1 VQASSTPNSGTGQIR
16 LALVLTLVILAPVY
30 LSMAPSPELRVT
42 NPMSADDDIE
52 LKLYTLYISSQNTS
66 AGGDG
71 YITTE
76 VPDSGGQDSSSALDN
91 EVEFRSSDMLSSLI
105 VYGRSQHGSSGSYYL
120 PLDLFLRATGPSGST
135 VEWSITFKAGGSQVG
150 TASWDTDACTTSF
163 TNSCSFDHE
172 EFEIDLG
179 DDQSFTVSKD
189 ERLEITVSAEMS
201 GCDGGSFPGGSSCEA
216 EVAWNEIDDE
226 NNRFSQLEVEANAI
240 SNSLV
245 VLQREGAEL
254 AEGPELDWYPND
266 ILSERAMQFTF
277 DVKSAFGRYDIEATR
292 LIMRDSDGIYRI
304 DHIINE
310 DDEDIEDTSQGIF
323 GEYIWTYP
331 SGLPA
336 GEYSVELEITDIQG
350 NAFLIEHDPVEMH
363 QWGVSINHRLNK
375 LTEYIA
381 PGETT
386 AIPLQLVHKGDSTKS
401 MEIELEVLTNLG
413 SSWVLEFDSPGGYT
427 LNAGGDILNP
437 ILTLTAPDD
446 LTGTP
451 EGIEIRAVAEAEVD
465 SVLQVVDQDI
475 LQLDLEK
482 IDVYQPPEVSI
493 WNEEHDVQIAN
504 STRPDDFDQTV
515 PRYAEYEEFTPFLLE
530 IFNTGFDADTFRVDV
545 LQRAK
550 SIIQIYDNDTGE
562 RILEDEGD
570 GTFHTALL
578 ERHSTQVLLFNVKP
592 STDRD
597 DPDIGEIEV
606 EVISNGNSSLRTTV
620 IFTIQRTFGIKA
632 EVSQDC
638 DGSPLGHIQVSLCS
652 PSSGNAVVD
661 LRVRITNSM
670 TSGESASWWR
680 IQNPASLEENTDRD
694 PAYGQWQFLI
704 LDEDGDAVP
713 RVSLGPGDFTEVFV
727 TVTLTS
733 QVIAGNHT
741 IYLRIIEDNDDD
753 DPRYFDLPIVF
764 EIEAGEPELQIVQVS
779 PNYELLPGEA
789 YSIQLKVKNNG
800 NGPLT
805 ILLDAEVEVSGWSVD
820 IEGPSG
826 SPLIELEAFE
836 EATFNLEIIVP
847 ESANNGQQV
856 PVQITAT
863 PFDTE
868 QSWPEEY
875 TATITV
881 TVTVGISSL
890 LDILVNEI
898 THPRLSTMVI
908 GLVSILLLFAGVQS
922 RMNRRRWTAH
932 LAYLESLGGGGD
944 GDEETEDEDSDLPSP
959 VTSIEE
965 EDLDDY
971 EDDEIELV

>member
-1 VQASSTPNSGTGQIR
+1 
-16 LALVLTLVILAPVY
+16 
-30 LSMAPSPELRVT
+30 
-42 NPMSADDDIE
+42 MSADDDIE

-179 DDQSFTVSKD
+179 EDQSFTVSKD

-254 AEGPELDWYPND
+254 AEGPELDWFPND
-266 ILSERAMQFTF
+266 ILSERVMQFTF

-292 LIMRDSDGIYRI
+292 LIMRDFNGIYRI

-550 SIIQIYDNDTGE
+550 SIIQIYDNDTGG

-620 IFTIQRTFGIKA
+620 IFTIQRTFGINA

-652 PSSGNAVVD
+652 PSQGNAVVD

-680 IQNPASLEENTDRD
+680 LQNPASLEENTDRD
-694 PAYGQWQFLI
+694 PAYGQWQFMI
-704 LDEDGDAVP
+704 LNEDGDAVP

-741 IYLRIIEDNDDD
+741 VYLRIIEDIDDD

-764 EIEAGEPELQIVQVS
+764 EIEAGDPELQIVQVS

-836 EATFNLEIIVP
+836 EATFNLEVTVP

-856 PVQITAT
+856 PIQITAT

-932 LAYLESLGGGGD
+932 LAYLESLGEGD
-944 GDEETEDEDSDLPSP
+944 EDEETEGEDSDLPSP

-965 EDLDDY
+965 EDSDDY

>member
-1 VQASSTPNSGTGQIR
+1 
-16 LALVLTLVILAPVY
+16 LVILAPVY
-30 LSMAPSPELRVT
+30 ISLAPSPELRAT
-42 NPMSADDDIE
+42 EPMSADDDIE
-52 LKLYTLYISSQNTS
+52 LKLYTLYLSSQNTS

-71 YITTE
+71 YITTK
-76 VPDSGGQDSSSALDN
+76 VPESGGQDSSSALDS

-135 VEWSITFKAGGSQVG
+135 VEWSITLKAGGSQVG
-150 TASWDTDACTTSF
+150 TASWDTDACTQSF

-172 EFEIDLG
+172 EFEIDLEE
-179 DDQSFTVSKD
+179 DQSFIISKD
-189 ERLEITVSAEMS
+189 ERMEITVSAEMS

-292 LIMRDSDGIYRI
+292 LIMRDPNGIYRI

-350 NAFLIEHDPVEMH
+350 NAFLVEHDPVEMH

-413 SSWVLEFDSPGGYT
+413 SSWILEFDSPGGYT
-427 LNAGGDILNP
+427 LDAGGDILNP

-515 PRYAEYEEFTPFLLE
+515 PRYVEYEEFTPFLLE

-570 GTFHTALL
+570 GTFHTAIL

-592 STDRD
+592 SSDRD

-620 IFTIQRTFGIKA
+620 IFTIQRTFGIHA

-638 DGSPLGHIQVSLCS
+638 DGSPLGHIRVSLCS
-652 PSSGNAVVD
+652 PGSSIAVVD

-680 IQNPASLEENTDRD
+680 IQNPAALEENTDRD
-694 PAYGQWQFLI
+694 PAYGQWQFMI

-741 IYLRIIEDNDDD
+741 VYLRIIEDVDDD
-753 DPRYFDLPIVF
+753 DPRYFDLPMVF
-764 EIEAGEPELQIVQVS
+764 EVEAGEPELQIVQVS

-805 ILLDAEVEVSGWSVD
+805 VLLDAEVEVSGWSVD

-836 EATFNLEIIVP
+836 EATFNLEVTVP
-847 ESANNGQQV
+847 DSANNGEQV
-856 PVQITAT
+856 SVQITAT

-875 TATITV
+875 TATTTV
-881 TVTVGISSL
+881 TMTVGISSL
-890 LDILVNEI
+890 LDILINEL

-908 GLVSILLLFAGVQS
+908 GLVGILLLFAGVQS

-932 LAYLESLGGGGD
+932 LAYLESLGGGD
-944 GDEETEDEDSDLPSP
+944 EDEEDEDEDSDLPAP

-965 EDLDDY
+965 EESDDY

>member
-1 VQASSTPNSGTGQIR
+1 MQASSTTNSGRGHFR
-16 LALVLTLVILAPVY
+16 LAIALTMGILAPIC
-30 LSMAPSPELRVT
+30 LSLAPASELRSIE
-42 NPMSADDDIE
+42 PMSADDDVE

-71 YITTE
+71 HITTE
-76 VPDSGGQDSSSALDN
+76 VPESGGQDSSSALDS

-105 VYGRSQHGSSGSYYL
+105 VYGRSQHGSSSSYYL
-120 PLDLFLRATGPSGST
+120 PLDMFLRATGPSGST
-135 VEWSITFKAGGSQVG
+135 VEWSIRLKAGGSEIG
-150 TASWDTDACTTSF
+150 TASWDTDACTQSF

-179 DDQSFTVSKD
+179 GDQSFTVSKD
-189 ERLEITVSAEMS
+189 ERMEITVSAEMS
-201 GCDGGSFPGGSSCEA
+201 GCDGGSIPGGSSCEA

-226 NNRFSQLEVEANAI
+226 NNRYSQLEVEANAI
-240 SNSLV
+240 SNSIV

-254 AEGPELDWYPND
+254 AEGAELDWYPND

-277 DVKSAFGRYDIEATR
+277 DVKSSFGRYDIESTR
-292 LIMRDSDGIYRI
+292 LIMRDPDGVYRI

-363 QWGVSINHRLNK
+363 QWGVSLNHRLNK

-401 MEIELEVLTNLG
+401 MEVEMEVLTNLG
-413 SSWVLEFDSPGGYT
+413 SSWILEFDSPGGYT

-482 IDVYQPPEVSI
+482 IDVYQPPEVSV

-515 PRYAEYEEFTPFLLE
+515 PRYVEYEEFTPFLLE

-592 STDRD
+592 SSDRD

-620 IFTIQRTFGIKA
+620 VFTIQRTFGIYA

-638 DGSPLGHIQVSLCS
+638 DGSPLGHIRVSLCS

-694 PAYGQWQFLI
+694 PAYGQWQFMV

-733 QVIAGNHT
+733 QVVAGNHT
-741 IYLRIIEDNDDD
+741 VYLRIIEDIDDD
-753 DPRYFDLPIVF
+753 NPRYFDLPMVF
-764 EIEAGEPELQIVQVS
+764 EVEAGTPNLQIVQVS

-805 ILLDAEVEVSGWSVD
+805 VLLDAEVEESGWSVD

-836 EATFNLEIIVP
+836 EATFNLEVSVP
-847 ESANNGQQV
+847 DSANNGEQV

-868 QSWPEEY
+868 QSWPEQY
-875 TATITV
+875 TAEATV
-881 TVTVGISSL
+881 TMTVGISSL
-890 LDILVNEI
+890 LDILINEI
-898 THPRLSTMVI
+898 THPRLSTMAI
-908 GLVSILLLFAGVQS
+908 SLVGILLLFAGIQS

-932 LAYLESLGGGGD
+932 LAYLESLGGD
-944 GDEETEDEDSDLPSP
+944 EDEEGDDDEDPDLPAP
-959 VTSIEE
+959 VTSVE
-965 EDLDDY
+965 EDESDDY

>member
-1 VQASSTPNSGTGQIR
+1 M
-16 LALVLTLVILAPVY
+16 VILAPVY
-30 LSMAPSPELRVT
+30 ISLAPSPELRAT
-42 NPMSADDDIE
+42 EPMSADDDIE
-52 LKLYTLYISSQNTS
+52 LKLYTLYLSSQNTS

-71 YITTE
+71 YITTK
-76 VPDSGGQDSSSALDN
+76 VPESGGQDSSSALDS

-135 VEWSITFKAGGSQVG
+135 VEWSITLKAGGSQVG
-150 TASWDTDACTTSF
+150 TASWDTDACTQSF

-172 EFEIDLG
+172 EFEIDLEE
-179 DDQSFTVSKD
+179 DQSFIISKD
-189 ERLEITVSAEMS
+189 ERMEITVSAEMS

-292 LIMRDSDGIYRI
+292 LIMRDPNGIYRI

-350 NAFLIEHDPVEMH
+350 NAFLVEHDPVEMH

-413 SSWVLEFDSPGGYT
+413 SSWILEFDSPGGYT
-427 LNAGGDILNP
+427 LDAGGDILNP

-515 PRYAEYEEFTPFLLE
+515 PRYVEYEEFTPFLLE

-570 GTFHTALL
+570 GTFHTAIL

-592 STDRD
+592 SSDRD

-606 EVISNGNSSLRTTV
+606 EIISNGNSSLRTTV
-620 IFTIQRTFGIKA
+620 IFTIQRTFGIHA

-638 DGSPLGHIQVSLCS
+638 DGSPLGHIRVSLCS
-652 PSSGNAVVD
+652 PGSSIAVVD

-680 IQNPASLEENTDRD
+680 IQNPAALEENTDRD
-694 PAYGQWQFLI
+694 PAYGQWQFMI

-741 IYLRIIEDNDDD
+741 VYLRIIEDVDDD
-753 DPRYFDLPIVF
+753 DPRYFDLPMVF
-764 EIEAGEPELQIVQVS
+764 EVEAGEPELQIVQVS

-805 ILLDAEVEVSGWSVD
+805 VLLDAEVEVSGWSVD

-836 EATFNLEIIVP
+836 EATFNLEVTVP
-847 ESANNGQQV
+847 DSANNGEQV
-856 PVQITAT
+856 SVQITAT

-875 TATITV
+875 TATTTV
-881 TVTVGISSL
+881 TMTVGISSL
-890 LDILVNEI
+890 LDILINEL

-908 GLVSILLLFAGVQS
+908 GLVGILLLFAGVQS

-932 LAYLESLGGGGD
+932 LAYLESLGGGD
-944 GDEETEDEDSDLPSP
+944 EDEEDEDEDSDLPAP

-965 EDLDDY
+965 EESDDY

>member
-1 VQASSTPNSGTGQIR
+1 MSSTSNRVSGRAR
-16 LALVLTLVILAPVY
+16 LAILLALVILAPVY
-30 LSMAPSPELRVT
+30 ISLAPSPELRAT
-42 NPMSADDDIE
+42 EPMSADDDIE
-52 LKLYTLYISSQNTS
+52 LKLYTLYLSSQNTS

-71 YITTE
+71 YITTK
-76 VPDSGGQDSSSALDN
+76 VPESGGQDSSSALDS
-91 EVEFRSSDMLSSLI
+91 EVEFRSSDMLSSLV

-135 VEWSITFKAGGSQVG
+135 VEWSITLKAGGSQVG
-150 TASWDTDACTTSF
+150 TASWDTDACTQSF
-163 TNSCSFDHE
+163 QNSCSFDHE
-172 EFEIDLG
+172 EFEIDLEE
-179 DDQSFTVSKD
+179 DQSFIISKD
-189 ERLEITVSAEMS
+189 ERMEITVSAEMS

-292 LIMRDSDGIYRI
+292 LIMRDPNGVYRI

-350 NAFLIEHDPVEMH
+350 NAFLVEHDPVEMH

-413 SSWVLEFDSPGGYT
+413 SSWILEFDSPGGYT
-427 LNAGGDILNP
+427 LDAGGDILNP

-515 PRYAEYEEFTPFLLE
+515 PRYVEYEEFTPFLLE

-592 STDRD
+592 SSDRD

-620 IFTIQRTFGIKA
+620 IFTIQRTFGIHA

-638 DGSPLGHIQVSLCS
+638 DGSPLGHIRVSLCS
-652 PSSGNAVVD
+652 PGSSIAVVD

-680 IQNPASLEENTDRD
+680 IQNPAALEENTDRD
-694 PAYGQWQFLI
+694 PAYGQWQFMI

-727 TVTLTS
+727 TVILTS
-733 QVIAGNHT
+733 QVVAGNHT
-741 IYLRIIEDNDDD
+741 VYLRIIEDVDDD
-753 DPRYFDLPIVF
+753 DPRYFDLPMVF
-764 EIEAGEPELQIVQVS
+764 EVEAGDPELQIVQVS

-805 ILLDAEVEVSGWSVD
+805 VLLDAEVDVSGWSVD

-836 EATFNLEIIVP
+836 EATFNLDITVP
-847 ESANNGQQV
+847 DSANNGEQV
-856 PVQITAT
+856 PVQVTAT

-875 TATITV
+875 TATTTV
-881 TVTVGISSL
+881 TLTVGISSL
-890 LDILVNEI
+890 LDILINEL

-908 GLVSILLLFAGVQS
+908 GLVGILLLFAGIQS

-932 LAYLESLGGGGD
+932 LAYLESLGGGD
-944 GDEETEDEDSDLPSP
+944 EDEEGEADDSDLPAP

-965 EDLDDY
+965 EESDDY

>member
-1 VQASSTPNSGTGQIR
+1 
-16 LALVLTLVILAPVY
+16 LALVILAPVY
-30 LSMAPSPELRVT
+30 ISLAPPPELRAT
-42 NPMSADDDIE
+42 EPMSADDDIE
-52 LKLYTLYISSQNTS
+52 LKLYTLYLSSQNTS

-71 YITTE
+71 YITTK
-76 VPDSGGQDSSSALDN
+76 VPESGGQDSSSALDS
-91 EVEFRSSDMLSSLI
+91 EVEFRSSDMLSSLV

-135 VEWSITFKAGGSQVG
+135 VEWSITLKAGGSQVG
-150 TASWDTDACTTSF
+150 TASWDTDACTQSF
-163 TNSCSFDHE
+163 QNSCSFDHE
-172 EFEIDLG
+172 EFEIDLEE
-179 DDQSFTVSKD
+179 DQSFIISKD
-189 ERLEITVSAEMS
+189 ERMEITVSAEMS

-292 LIMRDSDGIYRI
+292 LIMRDPNGVYRI

-350 NAFLIEHDPVEMH
+350 NAFLVEHDPVEMH

-413 SSWVLEFDSPGGYT
+413 SSWILEFDSPGGYT
-427 LNAGGDILNP
+427 LDAGGDILNP

-515 PRYAEYEEFTPFLLE
+515 PRYVEYEEFTPFLLE

-592 STDRD
+592 SSDRD

-620 IFTIQRTFGIKA
+620 IFTIQRTFGIHA

-638 DGSPLGHIQVSLCS
+638 DGSPLGHIRVSLCS
-652 PSSGNAVVD
+652 PGSSIAAVD

-680 IQNPASLEENTDRD
+680 IQNPAALEENTDRD
-694 PAYGQWQFLI
+694 PAYGQWQFMI

-727 TVTLTS
+727 TVILTS
-733 QVIAGNHT
+733 QVVAGNHT
-741 IYLRIIEDNDDD
+741 VYLRIIEDVDDD
-753 DPRYFDLPIVF
+753 DPRYFDLPMVF
-764 EIEAGEPELQIVQVS
+764 EVEAGDPELQIVQVS

-805 ILLDAEVEVSGWSVD
+805 VLLDAEVDVSGWSVD

-836 EATFNLEIIVP
+836 EATFNLEITVP
-847 ESANNGQQV
+847 DSANNGEQV
-856 PVQITAT
+856 PVQVTAT

-875 TATITV
+875 TATTTV
-881 TVTVGISSL
+881 TLTVGISSL
-890 LDILVNEI
+890 LDILINEL

-908 GLVSILLLFAGVQS
+908 GLVGILLLFAGIQS

-932 LAYLESLGGGGD
+932 LAYLESLGGGD
-944 GDEETEDEDSDLPSP
+944 EDEEGEADDSDLPAP

-965 EDLDDY
+965 EESDDY

>member
-1 VQASSTPNSGTGQIR
+1 MQASSTPNSGTGQIR

-932 LAYLESLGGGGD
+932 LAYLESLGGGD

-965 EDLDDY
+965 EDSDDY

>member
-1 VQASSTPNSGTGQIR
+1 MQASSTTNSGRGHFR
-16 LALVLTLVILAPVY
+16 LAIALTMVILAPIC
-30 LSMAPSPELRVT
+30 LSLAPASELRSIE
-42 NPMSADDDIE
+42 PMSADDDVE

-71 YITTE
+71 HITTE
-76 VPDSGGQDSSSALDN
+76 VPESGGQDSSSALDS

-105 VYGRSQHGSSGSYYL
+105 VYGRSQHGSSSSYYL
-120 PLDLFLRATGPSGST
+120 PLDMFLRATGPSGST
-135 VEWSITFKAGGSQVG
+135 VEWSIRLKAGGSEIG
-150 TASWDTDACTTSF
+150 TASWDTDACTQSF

-179 DDQSFTVSKD
+179 GDQSFTVSKD
-189 ERLEITVSAEMS
+189 ERMEITVSAEMS
-201 GCDGGSFPGGSSCEA
+201 GCDGGSIPGGSSCEA

-226 NNRFSQLEVEANAI
+226 NNRYSQLEVEANAI
-240 SNSLV
+240 SNSIV

-254 AEGPELDWYPND
+254 AEGAELDWYPND

-277 DVKSAFGRYDIEATR
+277 DVKSSFGRYDIESTR
-292 LIMRDSDGIYRI
+292 LIMRDPDGVYRI

-363 QWGVSINHRLNK
+363 QWGVSLNHRLNK

-401 MEIELEVLTNLG
+401 MEVEMEVLTNLG
-413 SSWVLEFDSPGGYT
+413 SSWILEFDSPGGYT

-482 IDVYQPPEVSI
+482 IDVYQPPEVSV

-515 PRYAEYEEFTPFLLE
+515 PRYVEYEEFTPFLLE

-592 STDRD
+592 SSDRD

-620 IFTIQRTFGIKA
+620 AFTIQRTFGIYA

-638 DGSPLGHIQVSLCS
+638 DGSPLGHIRVSLCS

-694 PAYGQWQFLI
+694 PAYGQWQFMV

-733 QVIAGNHT
+733 QVVAGNHT
-741 IYLRIIEDNDDD
+741 VYLRIIEDIDDD
-753 DPRYFDLPIVF
+753 NPRYFDLPMVF
-764 EIEAGEPELQIVQVS
+764 EVEAGNPNLQIVQVS

-805 ILLDAEVEVSGWSVD
+805 VLLDAEVEESGWSVD

-836 EATFNLEIIVP
+836 EATFNLEVSVP
-847 ESANNGQQV
+847 DSANNGEQV

-868 QSWPEEY
+868 QSWPEQY
-875 TATITV
+875 TAEATV
-881 TVTVGISSL
+881 TMTVGISSL
-890 LDILVNEI
+890 LDILINEI

-908 GLVSILLLFAGVQS
+908 SLVGILLLFAGIQS

-932 LAYLESLGGGGD
+932 LAYLESLGGD
-944 GDEETEDEDSDLPSP
+944 EDEEGDDDEDPDLPAP
-959 VTSIEE
+959 VTSVG
-965 EDLDDY
+965 EDESDDY

>member
-1 VQASSTPNSGTGQIR
+1 MQACSTSNNGRGHIR
-16 LALVLTLVILAPVY
+16 LAIALSMVILTPIC
-30 LSMAPSPELRVT
+30 LSMAPASELRSIE
-42 NPMSADDDIE
+42 PMSADDDVE

-71 YITTE
+71 HITTK
-76 VPDSGGQDSSSALDN
+76 VPESGGQDSSSALDS

-105 VYGRSQHGSSGSYYL
+105 VYGRSQHGSSSSYYL
-120 PLDLFLRATGPSGST
+120 PLDMFLRATGPSGST
-135 VEWSITFKAGGSQVG
+135 VEWSIRLKAGGSEVG
-150 TASWDTDACTTSF
+150 TASWDTDACTQSF

-179 DDQSFTVSKD
+179 GDQSFTVSKD

-201 GCDGGSFPGGSSCEA
+201 GCDGGSIPGGSSCEA

-226 NNRFSQLEVEANAI
+226 NNRYSQLEVEANAI
-240 SNSLV
+240 SNSIV

-254 AEGPELDWYPND
+254 AEGAELDWYPND

-277 DVKSAFGRYDIEATR
+277 DVKSSFGRYDIESTR
-292 LIMRDSDGIYRI
+292 LIMRDPDGIYRI

-363 QWGVSINHRLNK
+363 QWGVSLNHRLNK

-401 MEIELEVLTNLG
+401 MEVEMEVLTNLG
-413 SSWVLEFDSPGGYT
+413 SSWILEFDSPGGYT

-475 LQLDLEK
+475 LQLELEK
-482 IDVYQPPEVSI
+482 IDVYQPPEVSV

-515 PRYAEYEEFTPFLLE
+515 PRYVEYEEFTPFLLE

-592 STDRD
+592 SSDRD

-606 EVISNGNSSLRTTV
+606 EIISNGNSSLRTTAV
-620 IFTIQRTFGIKA
+620 FTIQRTFGIHA

-638 DGSPLGHIQVSLCS
+638 DGSPLGHIRVSLCS

-694 PAYGQWQFLI
+694 PAYGQWQFMV
-704 LDEDGDAVP
+704 LDEDGDSVP

-733 QVIAGNHT
+733 QVVAGNHT
-741 IYLRIIEDNDDD
+741 VYLRIIEDIDDD
-753 DPRYFDLPIVF
+753 NPRYFDLPMVF
-764 EIEAGEPELQIVQVS
+764 EVEAGDPDLQIVQVS
-779 PNYELLPGEA
+779 PNYELLPGEV

-805 ILLDAEVEVSGWSVD
+805 VLLDAEVEHSGWSVD

-826 SPLIELEAFE
+826 SPLIELDAFE
-836 EATFNLEIIVP
+836 EATFNLEVSVP
-847 ESANNGQQV
+847 DSANNGEQV

-868 QSWPEEY
+868 QSWPEQY
-875 TATITV
+875 TAETTV
-881 TVTVGISSL
+881 TMTVGISSL
-890 LDILVNEI
+890 LDILINEL

-908 GLVSILLLFAGVQS
+908 GLVGILLLFAGIQS

-932 LAYLESLGGGGD
+932 LAYLESLGGDDDED
-944 GDEETEDEDSDLPSP
+944 GDEDEDSDLPAP
-959 VTSIEE
+959 VTSVE
-965 EDLDDY
+965 EDESDDY

>member
-1 VQASSTPNSGTGQIR
+1 
-16 LALVLTLVILAPVY
+16 
-30 LSMAPSPELRVT
+30 
-42 NPMSADDDIE
+42 MSADDDIE

-76 VPDSGGQDSSSALDN
+76 VPDSGGQDSSNALDN

-105 VYGRSQHGSSGSYYL
+105 VHGRSQHGSSGSYYI

-163 TNSCSFDHE
+163 SNSCSFDHE

-179 DDQSFTVSKD
+179 EDQSFTVSKD

-226 NNRFSQLEVEANAI
+226 NNRFSQLEVEANAL

-266 ILSERAMQFTF
+266 ILSERSMQFTF

-323 GEYIWTYP
+323 GEYLWTYP

-336 GEYSVELEITDIQG
+336 GEYSVELEITDVQG
-350 NAFLIEHDPVEMH
+350 NAFLIEHEPVEMH

-493 WNEEHDVQIAN
+493 WNEEHDVQMAN

-620 IFTIQRTFGIKA
+620 IFTIQRTFGINA

-694 PAYGQWQFLI
+694 PAYGQWQFMI

-741 IYLRIIEDNDDD
+741 VYLRIIEDIDDD
-753 DPRYFDLPIVF
+753 EPRYFDLPIVF
-764 EIEAGEPELQIVQVS
+764 EIKAGDPELQIVQVS

-836 EATFNLEIIVP
+836 EATFNLEVIVP

-856 PVQITAT
+856 PIQITAT

-875 TATITV
+875 TATTTV
-881 TVTVGISSL
+881 IMTVGISSL

-898 THPRLSTMVI
+898 THPRLSTLVI

-922 RMNRRRWTAH
+922 RMNRRRWIAH
-932 LAYLESLGGGGD
+932 LAYLESLGGGD
-944 GDEETEDEDSDLPSP
+944 EDEEIEDEDSDLPSP

-965 EDLDDY
+965 EDSDDY

>member
-1 VQASSTPNSGTGQIR
+1 M
-16 LALVLTLVILAPVY
+16 VILAPVY
-30 LSMAPSPELRVT
+30 ISLAPSPELRAT
-42 NPMSADDDIE
+42 EPMSADDDIE
-52 LKLYTLYISSQNTS
+52 LKLYTLYLSSQNTS

-71 YITTE
+71 YITTK
-76 VPDSGGQDSSSALDN
+76 VPESGGQDSSSALDS

-135 VEWSITFKAGGSQVG
+135 VEWSITLKAGGSQVG
-150 TASWDTDACTTSF
+150 TASWDTDACTQSF
-163 TNSCSFDHE
+163 QNSCSFDHE
-172 EFEIDLG
+172 EFEIDLEE
-179 DDQSFTVSKD
+179 DQSFIISKD
-189 ERLEITVSAEMS
+189 ERMEITVSAEMS

-292 LIMRDSDGIYRI
+292 LIMRDPNGIYRI

-350 NAFLIEHDPVEMH
+350 NAFLVEHDPVEMH

-413 SSWVLEFDSPGGYT
+413 SSWILEFDSPGGYT
-427 LNAGGDILNP
+427 LDAGGDILNP

-515 PRYAEYEEFTPFLLE
+515 PRYVEYEEFTPFLLE

-592 STDRD
+592 SSDRD

-620 IFTIQRTFGIKA
+620 IFTIQRTFGIHA

-638 DGSPLGHIQVSLCS
+638 DGSPLGHIRVSLCS
-652 PSSGNAVVD
+652 PGSSIAVVD

-680 IQNPASLEENTDRD
+680 IQNPAALEENTDRD
-694 PAYGQWQFLI
+694 PAYGQWQFMI

-733 QVIAGNHT
+733 QVVAGNHT
-741 IYLRIIEDNDDD
+741 VYLRIIEDVDDD
-753 DPRYFDLPIVF
+753 DPRYFDLPMVF
-764 EIEAGEPELQIVQVS
+764 EVEAGDPELQIVQVS

-805 ILLDAEVEVSGWSVD
+805 VLLDAEVDVSGWSVD

-836 EATFNLEIIVP
+836 EATFNLEITVP
-847 ESANNGQQV
+847 DSANNGEQV
-856 PVQITAT
+856 PVQVTAT

-875 TATITV
+875 TATTTV
-881 TVTVGISSL
+881 TLTVGISSL
-890 LDILVNEI
+890 LDILINEL

-908 GLVSILLLFAGVQS
+908 GLVGILLLFAGIQS

-932 LAYLESLGGGGD
+932 LAYLESLGGGD
-944 GDEETEDEDSDLPSP
+944 EDEEGEADDSDLPAP

-965 EDLDDY
+965 EESDDY

>member
-1 VQASSTPNSGTGQIR
+1 MQASSTTNSGRGHFR
-16 LALVLTLVILAPVY
+16 LAIALTMVILAPIC
-30 LSMAPSPELRVT
+30 LSMAPASELRSIE
-42 NPMSADDDIE
+42 PMSADDDVE

-71 YITTE
+71 HITTE
-76 VPDSGGQDSSSALDN
+76 VPESGGQDSSSALDS

-105 VYGRSQHGSSGSYYL
+105 VYGRSQHGSSSSYYL
-120 PLDLFLRATGPSGST
+120 PLDMFLRATGPSGST
-135 VEWSITFKAGGSQVG
+135 VEWSIRLKAGGSEIG
-150 TASWDTDACTTSF
+150 TASWDTDACTQSF

-179 DDQSFTVSKD
+179 GDQSFTVSKD
-189 ERLEITVSAEMS
+189 ERMEITVSAEMS
-201 GCDGGSFPGGSSCEA
+201 GCDGGSIPGGSSCEA

-226 NNRFSQLEVEANAI
+226 NNRYSQLEVEANAI
-240 SNSLV
+240 SNSIV

-254 AEGPELDWYPND
+254 AEGAELDWYPND

-277 DVKSAFGRYDIEATR
+277 DVKSSFGRYDIESTR
-292 LIMRDSDGIYRI
+292 LIMRDPDGVYRI

-363 QWGVSINHRLNK
+363 QWGVSLNHRLNK

-401 MEIELEVLTNLG
+401 MEVEMEVLTNLG
-413 SSWVLEFDSPGGYT
+413 SSWILEFDSPGGYT

-482 IDVYQPPEVSI
+482 IDVYQPPEVSV

-515 PRYAEYEEFTPFLLE
+515 PRYVEYEEFTPFLLE

-592 STDRD
+592 SSDRD

-620 IFTIQRTFGIKA
+620 VFTIQRTFGIYA

-638 DGSPLGHIQVSLCS
+638 DGSPLGHIRVSLCS

-694 PAYGQWQFLI
+694 PAYGQWQFMV

-733 QVIAGNHT
+733 QVVAGNHT
-741 IYLRIIEDNDDD
+741 VYLRIIEDIDDD
-753 DPRYFDLPIVF
+753 NPRYFDLPMVF
-764 EIEAGEPELQIVQVS
+764 EVEAGNPNLQIVQVS

-805 ILLDAEVEVSGWSVD
+805 VLLDAEVEESGWSVD

-836 EATFNLEIIVP
+836 EATFNLEVSVP
-847 ESANNGQQV
+847 DSANNGEQV

-868 QSWPEEY
+868 QSWPEQY
-875 TATITV
+875 TAEATV
-881 TVTVGISSL
+881 TMTVGISSL
-890 LDILVNEI
+890 LDILINEI
-898 THPRLSTMVI
+898 THPRLSTMAI
-908 GLVSILLLFAGVQS
+908 SLVGILLLFAGIQS

-932 LAYLESLGGGGD
+932 LAYLESLGGD
-944 GDEETEDEDSDLPSP
+944 EDEEGDDDEDPDLPAP
-959 VTSIEE
+959 VTSVE
-965 EDLDDY
+965 EDESDDY

>member
-1 VQASSTPNSGTGQIR
+1 M
-16 LALVLTLVILAPVY
+16 VILAPIC
-30 LSMAPSPELRVT
+30 LSLAPASELRSIE
-42 NPMSADDDIE
+42 PMSADDDVE

-71 YITTE
+71 HITTK
-76 VPDSGGQDSSSALDN
+76 VPESGGQDSSSALDS

-105 VYGRSQHGSSGSYYL
+105 VYGRSQHGSSSSYYL
-120 PLDLFLRATGPSGST
+120 PLDMFLRATGPSGST
-135 VEWSITFKAGGSQVG
+135 VEWSIRLKAGGSEIG
-150 TASWDTDACTTSF
+150 TASWDTDACTQSF

-179 DDQSFTVSKD
+179 GDQSFTVSKD

-201 GCDGGSFPGGSSCEA
+201 GCDGGSIPGGSSCEA

-226 NNRFSQLEVEANAI
+226 NNRYSQLEVEANAI
-240 SNSLV
+240 SNSIV

-254 AEGPELDWYPND
+254 AEGAELDWYPND

-277 DVKSAFGRYDIEATR
+277 DVKSSFGRYDIESTR
-292 LIMRDSDGIYRI
+292 LIMRDPDGVYRI

-363 QWGVSINHRLNK
+363 QWGVSLNHRLNK

-401 MEIELEVLTNLG
+401 MEVEMEVLTNLG
-413 SSWVLEFDSPGGYT
+413 SSWILEFDSPGGYT

-482 IDVYQPPEVSI
+482 IDVYQPPEVSV

-515 PRYAEYEEFTPFLLE
+515 PRYVEYEEFTPFLLE

-592 STDRD
+592 SSDRD

-620 IFTIQRTFGIKA
+620 VFTIQRTFGIYA

-638 DGSPLGHIQVSLCS
+638 DGSPLGHIRVSLCS

-694 PAYGQWQFLI
+694 PAYGQWQFMV

-733 QVIAGNHT
+733 QVVAGNHT
-741 IYLRIIEDNDDD
+741 VYLRIIEDIDDD
-753 DPRYFDLPIVF
+753 NPRYFDLPMVF
-764 EIEAGEPELQIVQVS
+764 EVEAGNPNLQIVQVS

-805 ILLDAEVEVSGWSVD
+805 VLLDAEVEESGWSVD

-836 EATFNLEIIVP
+836 EATFNLEVSVP
-847 ESANNGQQV
+847 DSANNGEQV

-868 QSWPEEY
+868 QSWPEQY
-875 TATITV
+875 TAEATV
-881 TVTVGISSL
+881 TMTVGISSL
-890 LDILVNEI
+890 LDILINEI
-898 THPRLSTMVI
+898 THPRLSTMAI
-908 GLVSILLLFAGVQS
+908 SLVGILLLFAGIQS

-932 LAYLESLGGGGD
+932 LAYLESLGGD
-944 GDEETEDEDSDLPSP
+944 EDEEGDDDEDPDLPAP
-959 VTSIEE
+959 VTSVEGDE
-965 EDLDDY
+965 SDDY

>member
-1 VQASSTPNSGTGQIR
+1 MQVSSTSNRVPGRAR
-16 LALVLTLVILAPVY
+16 LAILLALVILAPVY
-30 LSMAPSPELRVT
+30 ISLAPSPELRAT
-42 NPMSADDDIE
+42 GPMSADDDIE
-52 LKLYTLYISSQNTS
+52 LKLYTLYLSSQNTS

-71 YITTE
+71 HITTK
-76 VPDSGGQDSSSALDN
+76 VPESGGQDSSSALDS

-135 VEWSITFKAGGSQVG
+135 VEWSITLKAGGSQVG
-150 TASWDTDACTTSF
+150 TASWDTDACTQSF

-172 EFEIDLG
+172 EFEIDLEE
-179 DDQSFTVSKD
+179 DQSFIISKD
-189 ERLEITVSAEMS
+189 ERMEITVSAEMS

-292 LIMRDSDGIYRI
+292 LIMRDPNGIYRI

-350 NAFLIEHDPVEMH
+350 NAFLIGHDPVEMH

-413 SSWVLEFDSPGGYT
+413 SSWILEFDSPGGYT
-427 LNAGGDILNP
+427 LDAGGDILNP

-482 IDVYQPPEVSI
+482 IDVYQPPKVSI
-493 WNEEHDVQIAN
+493 WNEEHDVQFAN
-504 STRPDDFDQTV
+504 STRPDAFDQTI
-515 PRYAEYEEFTPFLLE
+515 PRYVEYEEFTPFILE

-550 SIIQIYDNDTGE
+550 SIIQVYDNDTGE

-592 STDRD
+592 SSDRD

-620 IFTIQRTFGIKA
+620 IFTIQRTFGIHA

-638 DGSPLGHIQVSLCS
+638 DGSPLGHIRVSLCS
-652 PSSGNAVVD
+652 PGSGIAVVD

-680 IQNPASLEENTDRD
+680 IQNPAALEENTDRD
-694 PAYGQWQFLI
+694 PAYGQWQFMI

-733 QVIAGNHT
+733 QVVAGNHT
-741 IYLRIIEDNDDD
+741 VYLRIIEDIDDD
-753 DPRYFDLPIVF
+753 DPRYFDLPMVF
-764 EIEAGEPELQIVQVS
+764 EVEAGDPELQIVQVS

-805 ILLDAEVEVSGWSVD
+805 VLLDAEVEVSGWSVN

-836 EATFNLEIIVP
+836 EATFNLEITVP
-847 ESANNGQQV
+847 DSANNGEQV

-875 TATITV
+875 TATTTV
-881 TVTVGISSL
+881 TMTVGISSL
-890 LDILVNEI
+890 LDILINEL
-898 THPRLSTMVI
+898 TPPRLSTMVI
-908 GLVSILLLFAGVQS
+908 GLVGIQLLFAGVQS

-932 LAYLESLGGGGD
+932 LAYLESLGGGD
-944 GDEETEDEDSDLPSP
+944 EDEEGEGDDSDLPAP

-965 EDLDDY
+965 EESDDY

>member
-1 VQASSTPNSGTGQIR
+1 
-16 LALVLTLVILAPVY
+16 
-30 LSMAPSPELRVT
+30 M
-42 NPMSADDDIE
+42 
-52 LKLYTLYISSQNTS
+52 
-66 AGGDG
+66 
-71 YITTE
+71 
-76 VPDSGGQDSSSALDN
+76 
-91 EVEFRSSDMLSSLI
+91 
-105 VYGRSQHGSSGSYYL
+105 
-120 PLDLFLRATGPSGST
+120 
-135 VEWSITFKAGGSQVG
+135 
-150 TASWDTDACTTSF
+150 
-163 TNSCSFDHE
+163 
-172 EFEIDLG
+172 
-179 DDQSFTVSKD
+179 
-189 ERLEITVSAEMS
+189 
-201 GCDGGSFPGGSSCEA
+201 
-216 EVAWNEIDDE
+216 
-226 NNRFSQLEVEANAI
+226 
-240 SNSLV
+240 
-245 VLQREGAEL
+245 LQREGAEL

-292 LIMRDSDGIYRI
+292 LIMRDPNGIYRI

-350 NAFLIEHDPVEMH
+350 NAFLVEHDPVEMH

-413 SSWVLEFDSPGGYT
+413 SSWILEFDSPGGYT
-427 LNAGGDILNP
+427 LDAGGDILNP

-515 PRYAEYEEFTPFLLE
+515 PRYVEYEEFTPFLLE

-570 GTFHTALL
+570 GTFHTAIL

-592 STDRD
+592 SSDRD

-620 IFTIQRTFGIKA
+620 IFTIQRTFGIHA

-638 DGSPLGHIQVSLCS
+638 DGSPLGHIRVSLCS
-652 PSSGNAVVD
+652 PGSSIAVVD

-680 IQNPASLEENTDRD
+680 IQNPAALEENTDRD
-694 PAYGQWQFLI
+694 PAYGQWQFMI

-741 IYLRIIEDNDDD
+741 VYLRIIEDVDDD
-753 DPRYFDLPIVF
+753 DPRYFDLPMVF
-764 EIEAGEPELQIVQVS
+764 EVEAGEPELQIVQVS

-805 ILLDAEVEVSGWSVD
+805 VLLDAEVEMSGWSVD

-836 EATFNLEIIVP
+836 EATFNLEVTVP
-847 ESANNGQQV
+847 DSANNGEQV
-856 PVQITAT
+856 SVQITAT

-875 TATITV
+875 TATTTV
-881 TVTVGISSL
+881 TMTVGISSL
-890 LDILVNEI
+890 LDILINEL

-908 GLVSILLLFAGVQS
+908 GLVGILLLFAGVQS

-932 LAYLESLGGGGD
+932 LAYLESLGGGD
-944 GDEETEDEDSDLPSP
+944 EDEEDEDEDSDLPAP

-965 EDLDDY
+965 EESDDY

>member
-1 VQASSTPNSGTGQIR
+1 MQACSTSNNGRGHIR
-16 LALVLTLVILAPVY
+16 LAIALSMVILAPIC
-30 LSMAPSPELRVT
+30 LSMAPASELRSIE
-42 NPMSADDDIE
+42 PMSADDDVE

-71 YITTE
+71 HITTK
-76 VPDSGGQDSSSALDN
+76 VPESGGQDSSSALDS

-105 VYGRSQHGSSGSYYL
+105 VYGRSQHGSSSSYYL
-120 PLDLFLRATGPSGST
+120 PLDMFLRATGPSGST
-135 VEWSITFKAGGSQVG
+135 VEWSIRLKAGGSEVG
-150 TASWDTDACTTSF
+150 TASWDTDACTQSF

-179 DDQSFTVSKD
+179 GDQSFTVSKD

-201 GCDGGSFPGGSSCEA
+201 GCDGGSIPGGSSCEA

-226 NNRFSQLEVEANAI
+226 NNRYSQLEVEANAI
-240 SNSLV
+240 SNSIV

-254 AEGPELDWYPND
+254 AEGAELDWYPND

-277 DVKSAFGRYDIEATR
+277 DVKSSFGRYDIESTR
-292 LIMRDSDGIYRI
+292 LIMRDPDGIYRI

-363 QWGVSINHRLNK
+363 QWGVSLNHRLNK

-401 MEIELEVLTNLG
+401 MEVEMEVLTNLG
-413 SSWVLEFDSPGGYT
+413 SSWILEFDSPGGYT

-482 IDVYQPPEVSI
+482 IDVYQPPEVSV

-515 PRYAEYEEFTPFLLE
+515 PRYVEYEEFTPFLLE

-592 STDRD
+592 SSDRD

-606 EVISNGNSSLRTTV
+606 EIISNGNSSLRTTAV
-620 IFTIQRTFGIKA
+620 FTIQRTFGIHA

-638 DGSPLGHIQVSLCS
+638 DGSPLGHIRVSLCS

-694 PAYGQWQFLI
+694 PAYGQWQFMV
-704 LDEDGDAVP
+704 LDEDGDSVP

-733 QVIAGNHT
+733 QVVAGNHT
-741 IYLRIIEDNDDD
+741 VYLRIIEDIDDD
-753 DPRYFDLPIVF
+753 NPRYFDLPMVF
-764 EIEAGEPELQIVQVS
+764 EVEAGDPDLQIVQVS
-779 PNYELLPGEA
+779 PNYELLPGEV

-805 ILLDAEVEVSGWSVD
+805 VLLDAEVEHSGWSVD

-826 SPLIELEAFE
+826 SPLIELDAFE
-836 EATFNLEIIVP
+836 EATFNLEVSVP
-847 ESANNGQQV
+847 DSANNGEQV

-868 QSWPEEY
+868 QSWPEQY
-875 TATITV
+875 TAETTV
-881 TVTVGISSL
+881 TMTVGISSL
-890 LDILVNEI
+890 LDILINEL

-908 GLVSILLLFAGVQS
+908 GLVGILLLFAGIQS

-932 LAYLESLGGGGD
+932 LAYLESLGGGDDED
-944 GDEETEDEDSDLPSP
+944 GDEDEDSDLPAP
-959 VTSIEE
+959 VTSVE
-965 EDLDDY
+965 EDESDDY

>member
-1 VQASSTPNSGTGQIR
+1 MQASRTTNSGRGHFR
-16 LALVLTLVILAPVY
+16 LAIALTMVILAPIC
-30 LSMAPSPELRVT
+30 LSLAPASELRSIE
-42 NPMSADDDIE
+42 PMSADDDVE

-71 YITTE
+71 HITTE
-76 VPDSGGQDSSSALDN
+76 VPESGGQDSSSALDS

-105 VYGRSQHGSSGSYYL
+105 VYGRSQHGSSSSYYL
-120 PLDLFLRATGPSGST
+120 PLDMFLRATGPSGST
-135 VEWSITFKAGGSQVG
+135 VEWSIRLKAGGSEIG
-150 TASWDTDACTTSF
+150 TASWDTDACTQSF

-179 DDQSFTVSKD
+179 GDQSFTVSKD
-189 ERLEITVSAEMS
+189 ERMEITVSAEMS
-201 GCDGGSFPGGSSCEA
+201 GCDGGSIPGGSSCEA

-226 NNRFSQLEVEANAI
+226 NNRYSQLEVEANAI
-240 SNSLV
+240 SNSIV

-254 AEGPELDWYPND
+254 AEGAELDWYPND

-277 DVKSAFGRYDIEATR
+277 DVKSSFGRYDIESTR
-292 LIMRDSDGIYRI
+292 LIMRDPDGVYRI

-363 QWGVSINHRLNK
+363 QWGVSLNHRLNK

-401 MEIELEVLTNLG
+401 MEVEMEVLTNLG
-413 SSWVLEFDSPGGYT
+413 SSWILEFDSPGGYT

-482 IDVYQPPEVSI
+482 IDVYQPPEVSV

-515 PRYAEYEEFTPFLLE
+515 PRYVEYEEFTPFLLE

-592 STDRD
+592 SSDRD

-620 IFTIQRTFGIKA
+620 VFTIQRTFGIYA

-638 DGSPLGHIQVSLCS
+638 DGSPLGHIRVSLCS

-694 PAYGQWQFLI
+694 PAYGQWQFMV

-733 QVIAGNHT
+733 QVVAGNHT
-741 IYLRIIEDNDDD
+741 VYLRIIEDIDDD
-753 DPRYFDLPIVF
+753 NPRYFDLPMVF
-764 EIEAGEPELQIVQVS
+764 EVEAGNPNLQIVQVS

-805 ILLDAEVEVSGWSVD
+805 VLLDAEVEESGWSVD

-836 EATFNLEIIVP
+836 EATFNLEVSVP
-847 ESANNGQQV
+847 DSANNGEQV

-868 QSWPEEY
+868 QSWPEQY
-875 TATITV
+875 TAEATV
-881 TVTVGISSL
+881 TMTVGISSL
-890 LDILVNEI
+890 LDILINEI
-898 THPRLSTMVI
+898 THPRLSTMAI
-908 GLVSILLLFAGVQS
+908 SLVGILLLFAGIQS

-932 LAYLESLGGGGD
+932 LAYLESLGGD
-944 GDEETEDEDSDLPSP
+944 EDEEGDDDEDPDLPAP
-959 VTSIEE
+959 VTSVEGDE
-965 EDLDDY
+965 SDDY

>member
-1 VQASSTPNSGTGQIR
+1 MQASSSANSGCGQIR
-16 LALVLTLVILAPVY
+16 LALVLTLVILAPVH
-30 LSMAPSPELRVT
+30 LSMTPSSELQAT
-42 NPMSADDDIE
+42 EPMSADDDIE

-120 PLDLFLRATGPSGST
+120 PLDMFLRATGPSGST

-179 DDQSFTVSKD
+179 EDQSFTVSKD
-189 ERLEITVSAEMS
+189 ERLEITVSAEMT

-254 AEGPELDWYPND
+254 AEGPELDWFPND
-266 ILSERAMQFTF
+266 ILSERVMQFTF

-292 LIMRDSDGIYRI
+292 LIMRDSNGIYRI

-620 IFTIQRTFGIKA
+620 IFTIQRTFGINA

-694 PAYGQWQFLI
+694 PAYGQWQFMI
-704 LDEDGDAVP
+704 LNEDGDAVP

-741 IYLRIIEDNDDD
+741 VYLRIIEDIDDD

-764 EIEAGEPELQIVQVS
+764 EIEAGDPELQIVQVS

-836 EATFNLEIIVP
+836 EATFNLEVTVP
-847 ESANNGQQV
+847 ESANNGQQI
-856 PVQITAT
+856 PIQITAT

-932 LAYLESLGGGGD
+932 LAYLESLGEGD
-944 GDEETEDEDSDLPSP
+944 EDEETEGEDSDLPSP

-965 EDLDDY
+965 EDSDDY

>member
-1 VQASSTPNSGTGQIR
+1 VQASSRPNSGCGQIR

-30 LSMAPSPELRVT
+30 LSMTPSPELRAT
-42 NPMSADDDIE
+42 KPMSADDDIE

-120 PLDLFLRATGPSGST
+120 PLDMFLRATGPSGST

-179 DDQSFTVSKD
+179 EDQSFTVSKD
-189 ERLEITVSAEMS
+189 ERLEITVSAEMT

-620 IFTIQRTFGIKA
+620 IFTIQRTFGINA

-694 PAYGQWQFLI
+694 PAYGQWQFMI

-741 IYLRIIEDNDDD
+741 VYLRIIEDIDDD

-764 EIEAGEPELQIVQVS
+764 EIEAGDPELQIVQVS

-836 EATFNLEIIVP
+836 EATFNLEVTVP
-847 ESANNGQQV
+847 ESANNGQQI
-856 PVQITAT
+856 PIQITAT

-881 TVTVGISSL
+881 TITVGISSL

-932 LAYLESLGGGGD
+932 LAYLESLGGGD
-944 GDEETEDEDSDLPSP
+944 EDEETEGEDSDLPSP

-965 EDLDDY
+965 EDSDDY

>member
-1 VQASSTPNSGTGQIR
+1 MQVSSIPNRGCGRVR
-16 LALVLTLVILAPVY
+16 LALALTLVILAPVY
-30 LSMAPSPELRVT
+30 LSMAPSPELRAT
-42 NPMSADDDIE
+42 EPMSVDEDVE

-71 YITTE
+71 YITTK
-76 VPDSGGQDSSSALDN
+76 VPESGGQDSSSALDS

-105 VYGRSQHGSSGSYYL
+105 VHGRSQHGSSGSYYL

-135 VEWSITFKAGGSQVG
+135 VDWSITLKAGGSQVG
-150 TASWDTDACTTSF
+150 TASWDTEACTQSF
-163 TNSCSFDHE
+163 SNSCSFDHE

-189 ERLEITVSAEMS
+189 ERFEITVSAEMS

-226 NNRFSQLEVEANAI
+226 NNRFSQLEVEANSI

-292 LIMRDSDGIYRI
+292 LIMRDPNGIYRI

-363 QWGVSINHRLNK
+363 QWGVSLNHRFNR

-413 SSWVLEFDSPGGYT
+413 SSWILEFDSPGGYT

-515 PRYAEYEEFTPFLLE
+515 PRYAEYDEFTPFLLE

-592 STDRD
+592 SSDRD

-620 IFTIQRTFGIKA
+620 IFTIQRTFGIHA

-638 DGSPLGHIQVSLCS
+638 DGSPLGHIRVSLCS

-694 PAYGQWQFLI
+694 LAYGQWQFMI
-704 LDEDGDAVP
+704 MDEDGDAVP
-713 RVSLGPGDFTEVFV
+713 RVSLGPGDFTEIFV

-741 IYLRIIEDNDDD
+741 VYLRIIEDIDDD
-753 DPRYFDLPIVF
+753 DPRYFDLPMVF
-764 EIEAGEPELQIVQVS
+764 EVEAGEPELQIVQVS
-779 PNYELLPGEA
+779 PNYELLPGEV
-789 YSIQLKVKNNG
+789 YSIQLKVKNIG

-805 ILLDAEVEVSGWSVD
+805 VLLDAEVEQSGWSVD

-836 EATFNLEIIVP
+836 EATFNLEVTVP
-847 ESANNGQQV
+847 DSANNGQQV

-875 TATITV
+875 TATTTV
-881 TVTVGISSL
+881 TMTVGISSL

-908 GLVSILLLFAGVQS
+908 GLVGILLLFAGIQS

-932 LAYLESLGGGGD
+932 LTYLESLGGGD
-944 GDEETEDEDSDLPSP
+944 GDEGDEDEDSDFPAP

-965 EDLDDY
+965 EESDDY
-971 EDDEIELV
+971 EGDEIELV

>member
-1 VQASSTPNSGTGQIR
+1 
-16 LALVLTLVILAPVY
+16 
-30 LSMAPSPELRVT
+30 
-42 NPMSADDDIE
+42 MSADDDIE
-52 LKLYTLYISSQNTS
+52 LKLYTLYLSSQNTS

-71 YITTE
+71 YITTK
-76 VPDSGGQDSSSALDN
+76 VPESGGQDSSSALDS

-135 VEWSITFKAGGSQVG
+135 VEWSITLKAGGSQVG
-150 TASWDTDACTTSF
+150 TASWDTDACTQSF

-172 EFEIDLG
+172 EFEIDLEE
-179 DDQSFTVSKD
+179 DQSFIISKD
-189 ERLEITVSAEMS
+189 ERMEITVSAEMS

-292 LIMRDSDGIYRI
+292 LIMRDPNGIYRI

-350 NAFLIEHDPVEMH
+350 NAFLIGHDPVEMH

-413 SSWVLEFDSPGGYT
+413 SSWILEFDSPGGYT
-427 LNAGGDILNP
+427 LDAGGDILNP

-482 IDVYQPPEVSI
+482 IDVYQPPKVSI
-493 WNEEHDVQIAN
+493 WNEEHDVQFAN
-504 STRPDDFDQTV
+504 STRPDDFDQTI
-515 PRYAEYEEFTPFLLE
+515 PRYVEYEEFTPFILE

-550 SIIQIYDNDTGE
+550 SIIQVYDNDTGE

-592 STDRD
+592 SSDRD

-620 IFTIQRTFGIKA
+620 IFTIQRTFGIHA

-638 DGSPLGHIQVSLCS
+638 DGSPLGHIRVSLCS
-652 PSSGNAVVD
+652 PGSGIAVVD

-680 IQNPASLEENTDRD
+680 IQNPAALEENTDRD
-694 PAYGQWQFLI
+694 PAYGQWQFMI

-733 QVIAGNHT
+733 QVVAGNHT
-741 IYLRIIEDNDDD
+741 VYLRIIEDIDDD
-753 DPRYFDLPIVF
+753 DPRYFDLPMVF
-764 EIEAGEPELQIVQVS
+764 EVEAGDPELQIVQVS

-805 ILLDAEVEVSGWSVD
+805 VLLDAEVEVSGWSVN

-836 EATFNLEIIVP
+836 EATFNLEITVP
-847 ESANNGQQV
+847 DSANNGEQV

-875 TATITV
+875 TATTIV
-881 TVTVGISSL
+881 TLTVGISSL
-890 LDILVNEI
+890 LDILINEL

-908 GLVSILLLFAGVQS
+908 GLVGILLLFAGVQS

-932 LAYLESLGGGGD
+932 LAYLESLGGGD
-944 GDEETEDEDSDLPSP
+944 EDEEGEGDDSDLPAP

-965 EDLDDY
+965 EESDDY